1 MLLLKILLIAAIVLA
16 VLFVLS
22 LLVYFFNLDMKAA
35 ALIMPVLEKLYDRA
49 DRKRKKKEKK
59 YKNKSEE
66 MTGDI

>member
-22 LLVYFFNLDMKAA
+22 LLIYFFNLDMKAA
-35 ALIMPVLEKLYDRA
+35 ALIMPVLEKIYDRA
-49 DRKRKKKEKK
+49 DRKRKAKEQK

>member
-22 LLVYFFNLDMKAA
+22 LLIYFFNLDMKAA

-49 DRKRKKKEKK
+49 DRKRKAK
-59 YKNKSEE
+59 KSEKT
-66 MTGDI
+66 TGDK